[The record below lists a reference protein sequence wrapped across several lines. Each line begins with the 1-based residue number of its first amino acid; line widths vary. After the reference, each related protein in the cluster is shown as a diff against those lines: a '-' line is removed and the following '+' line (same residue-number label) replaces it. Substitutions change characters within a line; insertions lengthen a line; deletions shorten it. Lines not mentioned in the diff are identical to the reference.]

1 MTPLEEYREV
11 KGWIAA
17 HRRDP
22 FLWLVLLLPLVFA
35 GGAAV
40 SNMVLPA
47 VFSYKDALSTI
58 INLRNLGLVGVVI
71 NGSKLPCEAHGMK
84 IYGYSI
90 SANIDQ
96 VGQNSSGGRI
106 CWDIFKSRW
115 EWEFNNPRFV
125 RFNSDKNRLPDYERE

>member
-22 FLWLVLLLPLVFA
+22 FLWLVLLLPFVFA

-58 INLRNLGLVGVVI
+58 INLRNLGLMGVVI
-71 NGSKLPCEAHGMK
+71 SGSKSPCEAHGMK